1 MEVKSQKDS
10 SVKEDQLCYRQ
21 KKKETKFWVKS
32 LNSNLSQTGPE
43 SLNTCTQFSPLRIV
57 HVSWN
62 TSNKY
67 VWIVGKEVDEF
78 ERDFQKTRDNVLQMK
93 AQIMA
98 RDKENNKAKQILLKE
113 EIKNTREELLEGL
126 KTLKA

>member
-1 MEVKSQKDS
+1 MHTILTAENST
-10 SVKEDQLCYRQ
+10 C
-21 KKKETKFWVKS
+21 KFQH
-32 LNSNLSQTGPE
+32 LELTFF
-43 SLNTCTQFSPLRIV
+43 T
-57 HVSWN
+57 
-62 TSNKY
+62 
-67 VWIVGKEVDEF
+67 VGKEVDEF